1 MLAVTSAKRSSHRD
15 TNPSCWTISHREHRT
30 TFLLEFRFIRQMFAT
45 KKPSRRVSMKCSLT
59 WSATRPRRCQSAG
72 RFASP
77 VEIPRLP
84 SAPFSRIVGP
94 HEDFR
99 THARSRCLRDASY
112 TRGKNTRKEDCRI
125 WSTFLLP
132 GAREVVVPTASSF
145 AFLSSAREQTRM
157 APWRV

>member
-1 MLAVTSAKRSSHRD
+1 MSQCPCPARGL
-15 TNPSCWTISHREHRT
+15 I
-30 TFLLEFRFIRQMFAT
+30 
-45 KKPSRRVSMKCSLT
+45 RVSSNNSSGALKGRFERRNGNYPGRF
-59 WSATRPRRCQSAG
+59 RPGTPSVDHPDWPLGGGFPVSWAELIWTAG

-99 THARSRCLRDASY
+99 THARSRCLRDDSY

-145 AFLSSAREQTRM
+145 AFLSSARERTRM